1 MCVLLLPIFCLLL
14 SCMSPHYSQSYS
26 HTTSFI
32 FHEANKYQRDAT
44 RMKQQR
50 GEWKDEDI
58 SLTLLRYWIEP
69 CLKSTFSLGFAIKTN
84 YFSFFIIFFLST
96 TLISSHIFYKS
107 GSWSIGTAMS
117 LFLTISQRLS
127 EKCYS
132 QKLMPHLN
140 YLDRD
145 LNPIPGST
153 KR

>member
-44 RMKQQR
+44 RMKQQG

-84 YFSFFIIFFLST
+84 YFSFFIIFLNNANSCLWLLQIVNMLGIKSFTAFHYRTRFLYLSIT
-96 TLISSHIFYKS
+96 WKLI
-107 GSWSIGTAMS
+107 
-117 LFLTISQRLS
+117 LS
-127 EKCYS
+127 EELVS
-132 QKLMPHLN
+132 M
-140 YLDRD
+140 
-145 LNPIPGST
+145 
-153 KR
+153 